1 MTIAASLTSLDLD
14 SQIHLLS
21 RVQFLTRFGSH
32 LIQISGDAGAG
43 KTWLAQRYLEQWAD
57 ADGSQARQALLM
69 CHPAQHDNQ
78 HRSILLNQLIPKA
91 VFNDSDPLHQSLER
105 LLEGKP
111 AELLLVIDDAHLL
124 SPALIGE
131 LWALVMKAQQASG
144 WQVNVLLF
152 SQTGQL
158 TKALRQVSHGQGQS
172 PLELEI
178 PSLSEPEVQTFMELV
193 LASHSLDAN
202 QRRALKAQAAEV
214 APTPG
219 ALMTLDHSEVAKM
232 ASSSSRTFS
241 PMSLLLLLVVLIGAG
256 TVFWFLPS
264 DDAKAPPRSEAERS
278 EASPALDETLAQS
291 DNEQLVAETLP
302 ETVPETTVTLEE
314 PKMTTEPETTTDP
327 AVAEVR
333 APATENTDA
342 LPAPVQLEGLTVGRS
357 NETTKRVVV
366 PSDVVDAMITE
377 QETGGSGELAIA
389 SQSDLKAAI
398 NEVLATDQH
407 SRTAENSEGNT
418 GAAASDVSAAPEG
431 QSSEPSAS
439 PAPLAGLQAV
449 MAEDMDKLKA
459 VNSRHYALQLA
470 AMHSLE
476 ATRSFLDEYGVKEM
490 ARVYQT
496 QRQGVRW
503 YIVVTGNYA
512 SVAAARRAQAQLPD
526 KVQSVQPW
534 VKSYT
539 QIHREI
545 ERAQ

>member
-1 MTIAASLTSLDLD
+1 MTSLDLD

-69 CHPAQHDNQ
+69 CHPAQNDSQ
-78 HRSILLNQLIPKA
+78 HRSILLNQLIPNA
-91 VFNDSDPLHQSLER
+91 VFNDSDPLQQSLER

-144 WQVNVLLF
+144 WQINVLLF

-178 PSLSEPEVQTFMELV
+178 PALSEAEVQTFMELV
-193 LASHSLDAN
+193 LASHFLDAN

-219 ALMTLDHSEVAKM
+219 ALMTLDHTEISKM

-241 PMSLLLLLVVLIGAG
+241 PMSLLLLLIVLIGAAS
-256 TVFWFLPS
+256 VFWFLPS
-264 DDAKAPPRSEAERS
+264 DDAKAPQQSAAERD
-278 EASPALDETLAQS
+278 AAPALDETLAQS
-291 DNEQLVAETLP
+291 GNALVVNETVSSEGVP
-302 ETVPETTVTLEE
+302 ETVPETKVTLEQPTVAIE
-314 PKMTTEPETTTDP
+314 TETTTD
-327 AVAEVR
+327 ATVAAAR
-333 APATENTDA
+333 APTTENTDA

-357 NETTKRVVV
+357 SESAKRVVV

-377 QETGGSGELAIA
+377 QETGGSGELAVA

-398 NEVLATDQH
+398 DEVLATDPQG
-407 SRTAENSEGNT
+407 RADSEGSTDVT
-418 GAAASDVSAAPEG
+418 GVAAPAE
-431 QSSEPSAS
+431 QPAS
-439 PAPLAGLQAV
+439 VSPPPLASLQAE
-449 MAEDMDKLKA
+449 MADDMDTLKA

-476 ATRSFLDEYGVKEM
+476 ATRSFLEEYGVKET
-490 ARVYQT
+490 AQVYQT